1 MLRARIQR
9 QHIVEGLG
17 IALLL
22 MRDLV
27 SLLLVVHAN
36 IWVEKAPTLVILAV

>member
-9 QHIVEGLG
+9 QHVVKGLG
-17 IALLL
+17 VALLL

-27 SLLLVVHAN
+27 SLLLVVHAQ
-36 IWVEKAPTLVILAV
+36 IRVKKAPTLMILAV